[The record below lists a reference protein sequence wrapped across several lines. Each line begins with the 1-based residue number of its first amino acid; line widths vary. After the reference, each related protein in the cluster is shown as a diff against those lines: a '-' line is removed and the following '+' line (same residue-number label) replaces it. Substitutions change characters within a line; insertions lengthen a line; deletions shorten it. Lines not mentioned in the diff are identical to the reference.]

1 MVELQPP
8 VDIAVYNEGSLK
20 ALHRALALSQG
31 EFSLVLVR
39 CNYKL
44 LREQILQR
52 LRELSQDKYTIRE
65 LELSPSAK
73 TLFTTIQNYE
83 HHKPCLSNKA
93 HPALIILGL
102 ESVVALDELLTSTN
116 QVRDEFRKRM
126 PFPLVLW
133 VNDLVLQKLV
143 RFAPDF
149 ASWAATPIRF
159 EITTSDLK
167 DFLRQKVDTV
177 FNTLLYPDATREVAH
192 SLCSHHSTINL
203 ATSGK
208 HRLELDYAL
217 KDLLDR
223 GVELDQQQDASLQFV
238 LGLDDYGKDRF
249 NAARHRYRQSLSYW
263 QQSQN
268 LEREGLVLFHLGLCS
283 CRQADQY
290 HTQRHRYWEEAAPY
304 LHDCIAVLLKAERQD
319 LVARFISTL
328 AEILQ
333 YLKSWILLKA
343 TAQKSLALHQTYGT
357 QAQLAEDYGFL
368 AEVALERRQW
378 RQVIQF
384 AEKALLIL
392 VVAGEDQP
400 QEPCLYPL
408 LLAQLYRLFLVKA
421 QQQLDLLAEAEKHLE
436 KASQQLTQALE
447 SSDYRYYPQRYLH
460 LLDTLQK
467 LYFEHSR
474 YLEAFRIKQK
484 QRAVEQVYGFRAFI
498 GASRLQPQRPMLN
511 PTLAPVDP
519 QGIVAREIAASGRQ
533 EDVNRLIERITR
545 PDYKL
550 TVIHGHSGVGKSS
563 IIAAGLLPALKQR
576 ILGDRIVLPVVLGVY
591 TNWLR
596 QLDKSLTEALGEM
609 SEFAAASGREELQPD
624 VSEQPTNLV
633 KEPRQGEALIQDSPQ
648 QTQDSLLE
656 KLRHNSEHNLL
667 TVLIFDQ
674 FEEFFLVYTKQGE
687 KTPFYYFIKDCLNLP
702 FVKVFFLIR
711 EDSLH
716 HLLEMEQVDLEIIDN
731 NILDKKIRYPLGDF
745 SVEDAKLVV
754 QRLTNRAQFYWE
766 PALIDELVRDLAGKL
781 GKVRPIELQVVGAQL
796 QAENITTLE
805 QYRQRGPVEKLAER
819 FLERVIRDCGP
830 ENEQSALLILYLL
843 TDENNNRPLKTSAE
857 LARESGIDSAKL
869 NLILE
874 ILEKSGLVFLLPGFP
889 VNRYQLIH
897 DYLVEFIRQKQQ
909 VDLQEEL
916 EKLRQKNQQS
926 LDKIDQL
933 LREKELQE
941 RLAQAT
947 AKQKNIED
955 KLNRV
960 LIQGTAL
967 AVIALIFGALGLRA
981 AIGENNAQLNAL
993 SASSEALVASNR
1005 EFDALLQILSAD
1017 RKLKYP
1023 LGETADT
1030 RARVITTLQ
1039 EAVYGIRELNRLEGH
1054 TDWVNSVAFSP
1065 DGQTIASAS
1074 EDKTVKLW
1082 KADGTFNRN
1091 LIDHTEGVYSVSFS
1105 PDGKTIASASKDTT
1119 IKLWST
1125 EGVLLKTLAGHS
1137 KRVHSISF
1145 SPDGRT
1151 LASGSED
1158 KTTKLWSV
1166 DGTLLKT
1173 LRGHQDRV
1181 LGVSFSPDSRLLA
1194 SVSRDKTIKLWSME
1208 GVEFKSWQAHDNAV
1222 TSVSFSPDGQ
1232 TIATASADKTIKLWQ
1247 TDGKLIRTLQGH
1259 NDAVI
1264 SVSFSPD
1271 GQKLASGSLDNTVKL
1286 WSRDGEELETFKGHG
1301 NSVYS
1306 VSFSPD
1312 GETIAS
1318 ASQDYTVKLWTSDGG
1333 MLKSLE
1339 GHTEA
1344 VSGVSFSPRDQTI
1357 VTASWDRTIKLWSK
1371 TGQQKK
1377 DFPAHSEWVTA
1388 ISFSPDGQLIA
1399 SASKDKTIKVW
1410 SKDGILLHTLS
1421 GHGDTVWGVSFSPDG
1436 QLIASASEDKTIK
1449 LWSKDGALLHTLS
1462 GHGGTVWGVS
1472 FSPDG
1477 QLIASASEDK
1487 TIKLWSKDGKLL
1499 ETWGEHNGGVNWVSF
1514 SPDSQLIAAAISD
1527 GTVLL
1532 RRRNGKYDTP
1542 PLKGHN
1548 GGVNWVSFSPDGE
1561 LLASASSDGTVNL
1574 WSKDGRIINTLE
1586 GHTDAVFGVSFS
1598 PDGKLLASASK
1609 DKTVML
1615 WNMDLDNLLERGCS
1629 WLDDY
1634 LKNHP
1639 EQRSDSACD
1648 RLGAMSYSHGNLS

>member
-8 VDIAVYNEGSLK
+8 VDIALYNEGSLK

-44 LREQILQR
+44 LQQQILQE
-52 LRELSQDKYTIRE
+52 LQKLSQDKYTIRE
-65 LELSPSAK
+65 LELPPTAK

-83 HHKPCLSNKA
+83 HHKPCLSNKP

-102 ESVVALDELLTSTN
+102 ESVVALDELLNSTN

-133 VNDLVLQKLV
+133 VNDQVLQKLV

-167 DFLRQKVDTV
+167 DFLCQKVETV
-177 FNTLLYPDATREVAH
+177 FNTLLHPDASRELAYNI
-192 SLCSHHSTINL
+192 CGHHSIINL

-208 HRLELDYAL
+208 HRVELDYAL
-217 KDLLDR
+217 RDLLDR
-223 GVELDQQQDASLQFV
+223 GVKLDEQQDASLQFV
-238 LGLDDYGKDRF
+238 LGLDDYGKERF
-249 NAARHRYRQSLSYW
+249 NAAKNRYRQSLNFW
-263 QQSQN
+263 QQNHN
-268 LEREGLVLFHLGLCS
+268 LERQGLVLFHLGLCY

-290 HTQRHRYWEEAAPY
+290 RSQRHRYWEEAAPY
-304 LHDCIAVLLKAERQD
+304 LNDCIAVLFKAERQD

-333 YLKSWILLKA
+333 YLKSWSLLKT

-368 AEVALERRQW
+368 AELAWERCQW
-378 RQVIQF
+378 TQVIQL

-400 QEPCLYPL
+400 PEACLYPS
-408 LLAQLYRLFLVKA
+408 LLAQIYRLFLVKA
-421 QQQLDLLAEAEKHLE
+421 QRQLARLSEADKHLE
-436 KASQQLTQALE
+436 KASQQLAQALE
-447 SSDYRYYPQRYLH
+447 SSDYCYYPQRYLH
-460 LLDTLQK
+460 LLETLQK
-467 LYFEHSR
+467 LYFEESR
-474 YLEAFRIKQK
+474 YLEAFRVKQK

-498 GASRLQPQRPMLN
+498 GASRLQPQRPMIN
-511 PTLAPVDP
+511 PMLAPVDP
-519 QGIVAREIAASGRQ
+519 QGIVAQEIAASGRQ

-550 TVIHGHSGVGKSS
+550 TVIHGDSGVGKSS

-576 ILGDRIVLPVVLGVY
+576 SLGDRTILPVLLGVY
-591 TNWLR
+591 TNWPK
-596 QLDKSLTEALGEM
+596 QLDKSLTEALGEI
-609 SEFAAASGREELQPD
+609 SELAATSSQDRSQED
-624 VSEQPTNLV
+624 VYEQPTKLIKN
-633 KEPRQGEALIQDSPQ
+633 PRQQEVLIQASKL
-648 QTQDSLLE
+648 QTPDSLLE
-656 KLRHNSEHNLL
+656 RIRQNSEHNLL

-674 FEEFFLVYTKQGE
+674 FEEFFLVYTEQAE
-687 KTPFYYFIKDCLNLP
+687 KTPFYYFIRDCLNLP

-716 HLLEMEQVDLEIIDN
+716 HLLEMEEVDLEVIDN

-745 SVEDAKLVV
+745 SLKDAKLVV

-766 PALIDELVRDLAGKL
+766 PVLIDELVKDLAGKL

-819 FLERVIRDCGP
+819 FLEKVIKDCGP
-830 ENEQSALLILYLL
+830 ENEKSALLILYLL
-843 TDENNNRPLKTSAE
+843 TDENNNRPLKTSAD
-857 LARESGIDSAKL
+857 LARESGIESTKL

-897 DYLVEFIRQKQQ
+897 DYLVDFIRQKQQ

-916 EKLRQKNQQS
+916 EDLRQKNQQS
-926 LDKIDQL
+926 QDTIDQL
-933 LREKELQE
+933 LREKELQV
-941 RLAQAT
+941 RLTQAT
-947 AKQKNIED
+947 AKQKSIED

-960 LIQGTAL
+960 LLQGTAL
-967 AVIALIFGALGLRA
+967 AVISLVFAALGLRA
-981 AIGENNAQLNAL
+981 LIGENNAQLNAL

-1017 RKLKYP
+1017 EKLQYP
-1023 LGETADT
+1023 LGETIDT
-1030 RARVITTLQ
+1030 RARVVTTLQ

-1065 DGQTIASAS
+1065 DGQKIASAS
-1074 EDKTVKLW
+1074 EDRTVILW
-1082 KADGTFNRN
+1082 KADGTFDKN
-1091 LIDHTEGVYSVSFS
+1091 LVGHSEGVYSVSFS
-1105 PDGKTIASASKDTT
+1105 PDGKIIASASKDAT
-1119 IKLWST
+1119 IKLWSL
-1125 EGVLLKTLAGHS
+1125 EGTLLKTLAGHS

-1145 SPDGRT
+1145 SPDGNT

-1158 KTTKLWSV
+1158 KTIKLWNV

-1181 LGVSFSPDSRLLA
+1181 LGVSFSPDSQLLA
-1194 SVSRDKTIKLWSME
+1194 SVSRDKTIKLWSKDGLE
-1208 GVEFKSWQAHDNAV
+1208 LNSWQAHNDVV
-1222 TSVSFSPDGQ
+1222 TSVSFSPDSQ
-1232 TIATASADKTIKLWQ
+1232 TIATTSADKTIKIWQ
-1247 TDGKLIRTLQGH
+1247 TDGKLVRTLQGH

-1318 ASQDYTVKLWTSDGG
+1318 ASQDYTVKLWASDGG
-1333 MLKSLE
+1333 MLKPVE

-1357 VTASWDRTIKLWSK
+1357 ATASWDGKIKLWSK
-1371 TGQQKK
+1371 TGQPKN
-1377 DFPAHSEWVTA
+1377 DFLAHSDWVTG

-1410 SKDGILLHTLS
+1410 NRDGT
-1421 GHGDTVWGVSFSPDG
+1421 
-1436 QLIASASEDKTIK
+1436 
-1449 LWSKDGALLHTLS
+1449 LLHTLS

-1499 ETWGEHNGGVNWVSF
+1499 DTWREHNGGVNWVSF

-1527 GTVLL
+1527 GTVIL
-1532 RRRNGKYDTP
+1532 RRRNGKYYTP
-1542 PLKGHN
+1542 RLKGHN

-1561 LLASASSDGTVNL
+1561 LIASASSDGTVNL
-1574 WSKDGRIINTLE
+1574 WSKDGSFINTLE
-1586 GHTDAVFGVSFS
+1586 GHKDTVFSVSFS

-1609 DKTVML
+1609 DKTVIL
-1615 WNMDLDNLLERGCS
+1615 WNMDLDNLVERGCS
-1629 WLDDY
+1629 WLHDY

-1639 EQRSDSACD
+1639 EQRRDSACD
-1648 RLGAMSYSHGNLS
+1648 KLGAMTYSHGNWS